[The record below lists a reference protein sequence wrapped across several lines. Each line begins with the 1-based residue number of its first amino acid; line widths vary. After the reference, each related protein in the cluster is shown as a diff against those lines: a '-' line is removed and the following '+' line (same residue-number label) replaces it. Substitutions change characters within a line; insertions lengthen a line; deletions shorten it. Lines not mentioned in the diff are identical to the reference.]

1 MMAPSTSPL
10 QQAKAALRS
19 EMQRRRPALVRPD
32 AAEKAAEYFFR
43 QVPWPAGAIV
53 GGTWPMTDEFD
64 PLPLMT
70 RLAAQGS
77 VTSLP
82 VIAGRAQPLGFRA
95 WSVTESPPPGRYGI
109 PAPGPDC
116 RSVQPGVLLVP
127 LLAFDASGWR
137 LGYGG
142 GYYDRTISSFRAA
155 GGVLA
160 VGLAYAG
167 QEVPDVPHDA
177 NDMRLDW
184 IVTEREARRFA

>member
-1 MMAPSTSPL
+1 
-10 QQAKAALRS
+10 
-19 EMQRRRPALVRPD
+19 MQRRRPALVRPD
-32 AAEKAAEYFFR
+32 AAGTAAGQFLR
-43 QVPWPAGAIV
+43 HVPWSAGAIV
-53 GGTWPMTDEFD
+53 GGTWPVADEFD
-64 PLPLMT
+64 PRPLMA
-70 RLAAQGS
+70 RLAAQGA
-77 VTSLP
+77 VTALP
-82 VIAGRAQPLGFRA
+82 VIVGRAQPLAFRA
-95 WSVTESPPPGRYGI
+95 WSVSESPPPGRHGI

-116 RSVQPGVLLVP
+116 RSVRPDVLLVP

-142 GYYDRTISSFRAA
+142 GYYDQTIASFRAA